1 MKGFLGLFI
10 FLSVYANVSV
20 SVAETHVWSGVAS
33 TGVFTGDE
41 NIIENG
47 AVVNHLD
54 GDDNIVVNLPMSII
68 NNGTIN
74 GNIDTNGNNIV
85 IQSAGDINGNIIACD
100 DHTCVTQLITSNAE
114 LKTLNI
120 VNGTYNVRLQ
130 DVDRADFTGIQN
142 LSGQTYRF
150 SNSSVVMDDFSDWQN
165 WDKTVEL
172 DGVNTLYINNS
183 YTVNS
188 GDVIRGVVYPEN
200 INVVFLDPDK
210 MHIASLL
217 PTYYGVVLRVVRELN
232 YENIFDDNRGVLLNN
247 IRQKN
252 PNDKMLVALDNAD
265 NINTMRHIMN
275 SSYVFNQKVL
285 LRPINVINKF
295 ILLDMSYDDSDLETV
310 IKPFYIGGDTASYG
324 ADAYVTNKF
333 SDLNVNFGLHL
344 NQFGYENKFNDFNG
358 MLIGADINAKQKIQD
373 FWINGMF
380 GFDFVKFKTDDMYI
394 NDNDIKN
401 NPDGYAVYG
410 RIGGGYDYTI
420 FDNFIFTPFIAGWF
434 LKNWVASISDTD
446 INIKCGG
453 NLKYSFTVDGLKY
466 EYDLSD
472 AFGLNGDVLG
482 SFKMGVTSIQ
492 DSVGGY
498 VNASVLKT
506 KEDTNYKLSVGLKML
521 F

>member
-20 SVAETHVWSGVAS
+20 SVAETHIWSGVAS

-54 GDDNIVVNLPMSII
+54 GDYNITVNLPMNII

-85 IQSAGDINGNIIACD
+85 IQSAGDINGNIIACN
-100 DHTCVTQLITSNAE
+100 DHICVTQMITSNAE

-120 VNGTYNVRLQ
+120 VNGDYNVLLQ
-130 DVDRADFTGIQN
+130 DVDRANFAGIQN

-217 PTYYGVVLRVVRELN
+217 PTYYGVVLKVVRDLN

-247 IRQKN
+247 IRQRN

-265 NINTMRHIMN
+265 NINTLRHIMN

-295 ILLDMSYDDSDLETV
+295 ILLDMSYDDSDMETV
-310 IKPFYIGGDTASYG
+310 IKPFYIGGDTSSYG
-324 ADAYVTNKF
+324 VDAYITNKF

-344 NQFGYENKFNDFNG
+344 NQFGYENKFNDFDG
-358 MLIGADINAKQKIQD
+358 LLIGADVNVKQKIQD
-373 FWINGMF
+373 FWINGML
-380 GFDFVKFKTDDMYI
+380 GFDFVKFKTDDMYV

-401 NPDGYAVYG
+401 NPNGYAVYG

-420 FDNFIFTPFIAGWF
+420 FDNFIFTPFVAGWF

-453 NLKYSFTVDGLKY
+453 NLKYSFMVDGLKY
-466 EYDLSD
+466 EYVLSD
-472 AFGLNGDVLG
+472 AFGLNGDILAG
-482 SFKMGVTSIQ
+482 FKMGVTSIQ

-498 VNASVLKT
+498 VDASVLKT
-506 KEDTNYKLSVGLKML
+506 KEDTNYKMSVGLKML